1 MREGGRG
8 EVGVEGGGKR
18 ERRGGSREVGE
29 GRCERETECV
39 LGCAKGC
46 VSEECMIGCVG
57 A

>member
-1 MREGGRG
+1 M
-8 EVGVEGGGKR
+8 GVEGGGKR